1 MDIAQQQGKD
11 LLNNVTKPYTNML
24 DGVNFSDFIKIQNDS
39 FPNFLIQ
46 NIPALSIIG
55 LSIVMYLLGLF
66 SSCMNCSPFRT
77 IILVIYV
84 FILSSVLTYQSVS
97 HICPPKDKI
106 TPASFLQFVNPENV
120 KNIIIPSTESFET
133 STSSAPS
140 SAPSETYTKDDVNK
154 IIQAYETKERT
165 ARLSTAIG
173 YAIGVTFVFTLVY
186 ILFPLLR
193 YIPISKFS
201 PLSPI
206 FLIIKFLT
214 IGPGS
219 VIFPGILGA
228 VVFYLIQ
235 NYAQYKAAKRDC
247 DRIPELQGK
256 NFLFF

>member
-1 MDIAQQQGKD
+1 MDIAEQQGKD

-24 DGVNFSDFIKIQNDS
+24 DGIGFGDFIKLQNNS
-39 FPNFLIQ
+39 FPNFLRQ

-133 STSSAPS
+133 STSSAPT
-140 SAPSETYTKDDVNK
+140 SAASETYTKEDVNK

-201 PLSPI
+201 PLGPI

-219 VIFPGILGA
+219 VIFPGIIGA